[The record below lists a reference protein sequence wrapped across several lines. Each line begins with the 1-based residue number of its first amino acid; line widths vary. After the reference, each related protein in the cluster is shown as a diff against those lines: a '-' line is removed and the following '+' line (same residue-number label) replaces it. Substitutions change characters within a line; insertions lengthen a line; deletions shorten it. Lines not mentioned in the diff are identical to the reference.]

1 MKQAKFKTLQFLV
14 FMMAIACFLGQG
26 KAKFCSNSLISS
38 LVQLIPCRPALS
50 PFHPIPPSLLCCNA
64 IKTLGQSCLCAL
76 LDAPPVSGVDYNLAM
91 SLPQKCATNFDP
103 CKFFSCILISTSFK
117 LFLCWRR
124 LECLESDIA
133 LCFLFIFDCWFF
145 NKDSWETWFCFWV
158 SIAGF

>member
-1 MKQAKFKTLQFLV
+1 MKQANFKPLQFLV
-14 FMMAIACFLGQG
+14 FMMAIACFLEQG

-50 PFHPIPPSLLCCNA
+50 PFHPIPPSILCCNA

-103 CKFFSCILISTSFK
+103 CF
-117 LFLCWRR
+117 
-124 LECLESDIA
+124 
-133 LCFLFIFDCWFF
+133 
-145 NKDSWETWFCFWV
+145 
-158 SIAGF
+158 